1 MEHYYKRIGEDWFSY
16 PELYRGM
23 VDSVEERGHFVE
35 VGTWKGRSAIF
46 MAVEIINSEKK
57 IQFDCVDTWTAVDT
71 QLPKHMYKNLYETFL
86 KNIEPVK
93 HVINPVRMLSVKGA
107 ELYKDNSLD
116 FVFIDASH
124 DYKSVLADITAWYP
138 KVKNGGVIAGHD
150 IDRKPV
156 KDAVTKYLEGAEFQE
171 AENCWIYLKP

>member
-16 PELYRGM
+16 PGLYEGM
-23 VDSVEERGHFVE
+23 VESAEDGAHFVE
-35 VGTWKGRSAIF
+35 VGTWKGRSAVF

-71 QLPKHMYKNLYETFL
+71 QLPKHMYKNLYQIFL
-86 KNIEPVK
+86 KNIEPVR
-93 HVINPVRMLSVKGA
+93 HVINPVKMLSVKA
-107 ELYKDNSLD
+107 AYEYEDNSLD

-138 KVKNGGVIAGHD
+138 KVKRKGIIAGHD

-156 KDAVTKYLEGAEFQE
+156 KDAVKNYLEGAEFQE
-171 AENCWIYLKP
+171 AENCWIHLKP

>member
-16 PELYRGM
+16 PGLYRGM
-23 VDSVEERGHFVE
+23 VHTVEEGGHFVE
-35 VGTWKGRSAIF
+35 VGTWKGRSAVF
-46 MAVEIINSEKK
+46 MAVEIINSGKRIK
-57 IQFDCVDTWTAVDT
+57 FDCVDTWSPVDKGI
-71 QLPKHMYKNLYETFL
+71 PKYMYNKLYEQFL
-86 KNIEPVK
+86 NNIQPVK
-93 HVINPVRMLSVKGA
+93 EVITPVRMLSVKAA

-138 KVKNGGVIAGHD
+138 KVKHGGVIAGHD

-156 KDAVTKYLEGAEFQE
+156 KDAVIKYLEGPKFKE
-171 AENCWIYLKP
+171 AENCWIHLKL